1 LNWPKS
7 FDNKNKNL
15 PSAKN
20 PLPSNPM
27 KNETDEI
34 TKEKRLLDGETI
46 KLLKKAAKKENV
58 SADSMLW
65 LLVDVFSSGKI
76 KSRAFHDAPACVK
89 NDGLIQEKDSGHL
102 NFLAWELT
110 EKAAKIL
117 AKR

>member
-1 LNWPKS
+1 MPS
-7 FDNKNKNL
+7 HKNL
-15 PSAKN
+15 
-20 PLPSNPM
+20 LPSKTM
-27 KNETDEI
+27 KNEADEI

-46 KLLKKAAKKENV
+46 RLLKKAAKKENV
-58 SADSMLW
+58 STDSMLW

-89 NDGLIQEKDSGHL
+89 NDGLIQEKDSSHL

-110 EKAAKIL
+110 EKATKIL